1 MIKTNTLVVLCAI
14 LGLAVVSTVSF
25 AEEAM
30 EAAAATQEIA
40 AVTEPAAVEAG
51 AAMEQ
56 AATETVTAVEAVAPA
71 LSLAGEV
78 EAVDAEKSTVTVK
91 YISDEATQTS
101 TSAVLEL
108 NADSKISKADQAVT
122 VSDLKAGDK
131 VSVEYT
137 LNGDAKMVVSS
148 VKIGG

>member
-1 MIKTNTLVVLCAI
+1 MIKTNTLTVLCAI
-14 LGLAVVSTVSF
+14 LGLAMVSSVSF
-25 AEEAM
+25 ADEAM
-30 EAAAATQEIA
+30 EKAAQ
-40 AVTEPAAVEAG
+40 PAAIEAMDAPAVETG

-56 AATETVTAVEAVAPA
+56 AATETVTAVEAMQPA
-71 LSLAGEV
+71 LSLNGEV

-108 NADSKISKADQAVT
+108 NADSKISKADQAMT

-137 LNGDAKMVVSS
+137 MNGDAKMVVSS
-148 VKIGG
+148 VKIAG